1 MATSVKLDE
10 EMLARVRELAELR
23 QRSPHWIMRE
33 AIGQYV
39 VREEQREKLKRDTE
53 QAWEEFQATGQH
65 VTAEAVE
72 NWLNSW
78 GDEDEQAAPKCE

>member
-10 EMLARVRELAELR
+10 DMLARIRELAALR
-23 QRSPHWIMRE
+23 QRTPHWIIRE

-65 VTAEAVE
+65 VTAQAME

-78 GDEDEQAAPKCE
+78 GAEDEQDAPKCE

>member
-10 EMLARVRELAELR
+10 DMLARIRELAELR
-23 QRSPHWIMRE
+23 QRTPHWIIRE

-53 QAWEEFQATGQH
+53 QAWEEFQGTGQH
-65 VTAEAVE
+65 VTAQAME

-78 GDEDEQAAPKCE
+78 GAEDEQDAPKCE

>member
-10 EMLARVRELAELR
+10 EMLARIRELAELR
-23 QRSPHWIMRE
+23 QRSPHWIIRE

-39 VREEQREKLKRDTE
+39 VREEQREKLKKDTE
-53 QAWEEFQATGQH
+53 QAWEELQATGQH

-78 GDEDEQAAPKCE
+78 GAEDEQDTPKCE

>member
-39 VREEQREKLKRDTE
+39 VREEQREALKRDTE
-53 QAWEEFQATGQH
+53 QAWEEIQATGQH

-78 GDEDEQAAPKCE
+78 GTEDEQDAPKCE

>member
-10 EMLARVRELAELR
+10 EMLVRIRELAELR
-23 QRSPHWIMRE
+23 QRSPHWIIRE

-39 VREEQREKLKRDTE
+39 VREEQREKLKKDTE

-65 VTAEAVE
+65 VTAEAME
-72 NWLNSW
+72 NWLASW
-78 GDEDEQAAPKCE
+78 GAEDEQDAPKCE